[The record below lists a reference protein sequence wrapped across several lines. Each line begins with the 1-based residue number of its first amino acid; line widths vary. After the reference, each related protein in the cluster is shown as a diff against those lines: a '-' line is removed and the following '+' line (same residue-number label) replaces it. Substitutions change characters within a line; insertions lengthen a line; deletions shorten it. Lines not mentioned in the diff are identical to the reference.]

1 MDDDSRDVDD
11 RRQTLGARA
20 DEDRENSG
28 NYPWRPG
35 ERERMLDSM
44 LEREREEREAE
55 ARRIE
60 SWRRI
65 REAALGNVLS
75 GALKAAGLAL
85 AAWAVKWLTD
95 HHLW

>member
-1 MDDDSRDVDD
+1 
-11 RRQTLGARA
+11 
-20 DEDRENSG
+20 
-28 NYPWRPG
+28 
-35 ERERMLDSM
+35 M